1 MIGTN
6 LAITTKNYA
15 VAGGVTYDADALAY
29 FTANTAITSAAD
41 KNAINTFY
49 LGLKSDGIY
58 TDIKAMYLPIWL
70 NSANSKWNLIN
81 NRTYDLSFSTGWNF
95 ANTGMKG
102 NGTSTF
108 ANTSIIPQTVFTNA
122 NISLHVYSRTQIIQS
137 SVNRLEFGS
146 FDGTNFVGS
155 SQQYDSYGKITT
167 LGVNNGSY
175 TLIVPSTIVSCNT
188 LGLMS
193 SNRLNNTMKI
203 FQNGTQ
209 QATRTVTN
217 SSLSTVNLNIGGYRS
232 GTSTADISTREMP
245 FIAVS
250 NGLTDTQLS
259 NIYTR
264 VQALMTYFGIN
275 V

>member
-1 MIGTN
+1 MIGN
-6 LAITTKNYA
+6 LNSIFKQKIKLGSA
-15 VAGGVTYDADALAY
+15 VAYDADAQAY
-29 FTANTAITSAAD
+29 FTANTAITSDAD

-70 NSANSKWNLIN
+70 NTANSKWNLIN
-81 NRTYDLSFSTGWNF
+81 NRTFDLSFSTGWNF

-102 NGTSTF
+102 NGSSTY

-137 SVNRLEFGS
+137 NINRLEFGS
-146 FDGTNFVGS
+146 YDGTNFIGT
-155 SQQYDSYGKITT
+155 SQQYDNIGKVTII
-167 LGVNNGSY
+167 GVNNSSY
-175 TLIVPSTIVSCNT
+175 QLVVPSTISSCNT
-188 LGLMS
+188 LGLMT

-203 FQNGTQ
+203 FQNGVQ

-217 SSLSTVNLNIGGYRS
+217 SSLPTVNLNIGGYRS
-232 GTSTADISTREMP
+232 GSSTFDISTREMP

-250 NGLTDTQLS
+250 NGLTDTQITNL
-259 NIYTR
+259 YTR
-264 VQALMTYFGIN
+264 VQTLMTYFGIN